1 MDVSGYT
8 GTRRSFVR
16 RMIGA
21 AVLDASVYEEVE
33 ADGSATSQAA
43 VVVVLAAIA
52 SAIGSFNENAIGA
65 LIGSFVGWAVWA
77 GVTYFIGTAL
87 FKGTATW
94 GELLRTLGFAQAPG
108 LLYVVGIIPILGGFA
123 KVIIAIW
130 LLVAGIIAIRQAL
143 DISTG
148 KSVVVAILG
157 WLLLMLLMAVFVSS
171 AMLAGLFS

>member
-1 MDVSGYT
+1 MNVSGYT
-8 GTRRSFVR
+8 GTRRSFVG

-33 ADGSATSQAA
+33 ADGSATVQAA
-43 VVVVLAAIA
+43 VVIVLAAIA
-52 SAIGSFNENAIGA
+52 SAIGSLNQNAIGA
-65 LIGSFVGWAVWA
+65 LIGSFIGWAVWA

-108 LLYVVGIIPILGGFA
+108 VLYVVGIIPILGGLA
-123 KVIIAIW
+123 KIIIAIW

-148 KSVVVAILG
+148 KAVVVAILG
-157 WLLLMLLMAVFVSS
+157 WLLLMLLTAVFVSS
-171 AMLAGLFS
+171 AFLAGLIT